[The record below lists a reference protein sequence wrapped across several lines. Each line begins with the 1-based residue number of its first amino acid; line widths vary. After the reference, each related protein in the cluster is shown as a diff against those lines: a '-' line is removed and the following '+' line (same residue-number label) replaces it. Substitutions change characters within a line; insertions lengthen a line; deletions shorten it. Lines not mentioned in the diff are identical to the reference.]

1 MYPYSLYLA
10 FVSLRKQMYK
20 IHSSNILCRYS
31 KIECYK
37 SQFKTFRKFSDEAD
51 AYIYEN
57 NKDITVQEVFDDM
70 LDRSQSKYWIKRL
83 CY

>member
-10 FVSLRKQMYK
+10 FVALRKQIYRVR
-20 IHSSNILCRYS
+20 SSNILCRYS
-31 KIECYK
+31 KIEVYK
-37 SQFKTFRKFSDEAD
+37 SQFKTYRKFCDEAD
-51 AYIYEN
+51 QYIYSMDMN
-57 NKDITVQEVFDDM
+57 MSVQDVFDDM